1 MQLIDTHSHI
11 YLNDFDGDRAEVVS
25 RAIKSGVE
33 KAILPAVDSTTHGA
47 LLQTAAQFPHFCLP
61 LMGLHPTSV
70 KANYKEELAQVED
83 LFTKQKFYG
92 IGEIGIDL
100 YWDKTFIEEQ
110 KIAFTHQVR
119 LAKKLRLPIVI
130 HTREAFPEVLSII
143 DNENAPELTGVFH
156 SFSGGIDEYNR
167 IASYGGFKV
176 GIGGVVTY
184 KNSGL
189 DRVVAQMDIN
199 HIVLETDSP
208 YLSPV
213 PHRGQRNECANI
225 SYVAIKIADIL
236 GLSVSKVAEVTTE
249 NACSLF
255 KIKL

>member
-11 YLNDFDGDRAEVVS
+11 YLQDYDGDRAEVVS
-25 RAIKSGVE
+25 RAKSRGVA
-33 KAILPAVDSTTHGA
+33 KTVLPAIDSKLHGA
-47 LLQTAAQFPHFCLP
+47 LLQTATQFPQFCVP

-70 KANYKEELAQVED
+70 KENFKDELALVEE
-83 LFTKQKFYG
+83 LFTKHKFYG

-110 KIAFTHQVR
+110 KIVFTHQVR
-119 LAKKLRLPIVI
+119 LAKKYRLPIVI

-143 DNENAPELTGVFH
+143 DNENSPELTGVFH

-167 IASYGGFKV
+167 IANYGGFKV

-189 DRVVAQMDIN
+189 DKVVAQMDIN
-199 HIVLETDSP
+199 HIVLESDSP

-225 SYVAIKIADIL
+225 SYVLMKIAEIMKIPA
-236 GLSVSKVAEVTTE
+236 SKVAEKTTE

>member
-11 YLNDFDGDRAEVVS
+11 YLKDFDGDRAEVVS
-25 RAIKSGVE
+25 RAISRGVV
-33 KAILPAVDSTTHGA
+33 KTILPAIDSTLHSA
-47 LLQTAAQFPHFCLP
+47 LLQTANQFPQFCVP

-70 KANYKEELAQVED
+70 KENYKEELALVEE
-83 LFTKQKFYG
+83 LLAKHTFFG

-143 DNENAPELTGVFH
+143 DNENSPELTGVFH

-189 DRVVAQMDIN
+189 DRVVSQMDIN

-225 SYVAIKIADIL
+225 SYVSMKIADIL
-236 GLSVSKVAEVTTE
+236 GLSVSKVADVTTE
-249 NACSLF
+249 NASSLF
-255 KIKL
+255 NIKL